1 LKSKTKLQRDIKR
14 GKSEKE
20 ILKQINQRKKDFL
33 KFILPQTKFSDISIT
48 TLSRDSDEALFSID
62 VKSQYFYE
70 LESLLNEIAHISEK
84 EILKQISQ
92 RKKDFLKFILPQ
104 SKFSDISITTLSRDS
119 DQALFSIDI
128 KSQYFYELE
137 NLLNEIS
144 HITEKEIL
152 ENDDRIK
159 FILRL
164 NKMQIEDIFGSL
176 SREIQN
182 LKSRKFQIDTLD
194 EFNQEL
200 MLKLSLILFLL
211 NKKFEN
217 RL

>member
-1 LKSKTKLQRDIKR
+1 MKSNTKLQRDIKR

-33 KFILPQTKFSDISIT
+33 EFILPQTKFSDISIT
-48 TLSRDSDEALFSID
+48 TLSRDSNEALFSID

-70 LESLLNEIAHISEK
+70 LENLLNEIAYISEK
-84 EILKQISQ
+84 E
-92 RKKDFLKFILPQ
+92 
-104 SKFSDISITTLSRDS
+104 
-119 DQALFSIDI
+119 
-128 KSQYFYELE
+128 
-137 NLLNEIS
+137 NLDN
-144 HITEKEIL
+144 KG
-152 ENDDRIK
+152 RIK

-164 NKMQIEDIFGSL
+164 NQMQIEDVFGSL
-176 SREIQN
+176 SKGIQN
-182 LKSRKFQIDTLD
+182 LKSRKFHIGTHD